1 MNNPTTPSKIG
12 FLRKGDLIL
21 ITVLI
26 LVSCLLLLIRPFHT
40 PGTSVTVT
48 VDGNYYGSWE
58 LSTDIDIIIPGFSGT
73 NTLHI
78 RNGLASITAAD
89 CPDKL
94 CVHHTPISG
103 SGERIVCLPNRVIVS
118 VDSKNSSP
126 GTDAVSQ

>member
-1 MNNPTTPSKIG
+1 LNNPTTPSKTG

-21 ITVLI
+21 VTVMILI
-26 LVSCLLLLIRPFHT
+26 ASLLIFVRPSHT
-40 PGTSVTVT
+40 PGTNATVT

-58 LSTDIDIIIPGFSGT
+58 LSTDIDITIPGFSGT

-78 RNGLASITAAD
+78 RKGSASITDAD

-94 CVHHTPISG
+94 CVHHSPISV
-103 SGERIVCLPNRVIVS
+103 SGERIICLPNRVIVS
-118 VDSKNSSP
+118 VDSKNNSP